1 MLVLIGNAI
10 FLFVLYMIYRD
21 AENRHYKSLQ
31 EQSDKLYAAYEE
43 LKNFKKLNYDLKEE
57 NRRLEKELEIYTVP
71 QSTKGQ
77 KELKKGIE
85 TFPPEDLIS
94 F

>member
-21 AENRHYKSLQ
+21 AENRHIKSLQ
-31 EQSDKLYAAYEE
+31 EQSDKLYAAYDE
-43 LKNFKKLNYDLKEE
+43 LRDSKKLYYDLKEE
-57 NRRLEKELEIYTVP
+57 NRRLEKELKKYTVP
-71 QSTKGQ
+71 QSAEVQ
-77 KELKKGIE
+77 KDLKKGIE
-85 TFPPEDLIS
+85 TFPPEDLFS